1 MDNYIE
7 TFSGKK
13 IDFHNPQAD
22 QIDIEDIIVGLSRI
36 SRFSGQINQDYSVGQ
51 HTLNVVSILPKQH
64 RLQGF
69 LHDAAEAY
77 IGDMPTPFK
86 RNMPDF
92 AMLEER
98 IWHAICERFDV
109 DTVLH
114 PAVKL
119 ADGIMLMSERDLF
132 KPAVTDW
139 GVLEDNLRVDVKF
152 RGMQSVQ
159 TRDNLRAVWK
169 ELYKGE

>member
-7 TFSGKK
+7 TYTGKK
-13 IDFHNPQAD
+13 IDFFDPRPE
-22 QIDIEDIIVGLSRI
+22 QIDIEDIIHGLSRI
-36 SRFSGQINQDYSVGQ
+36 ARFSGQTKEDYTVGQ
-51 HTLNVVSILPKQH
+51 HTLNVVRILPSQH

-86 RNMPDF
+86 RKMPDF
-92 AMLEER
+92 IALESR
-98 IWHAICERFDV
+98 IWCAIADRFKV
-109 DTVLH
+109 DIVLH
-114 PAVKL
+114 PAVKQ
-119 ADGIMLMSERDLF
+119 ADGVMLMSERDVL

-169 ELYKGE
+169 DIYKGD